1 MPTLGIAKQR
11 LADQLGS
18 AATAGEGRQ
27 NTLCANL
34 AGALL
39 VGLLAN
45 ALVGACWLDPA
56 VGLPLARRHQRAA
69 LRLRPAV
76 GFGGRSALVLRWTP
90 VRNGRRRHPGEAR
103 PRLPDRRPWRVD
115 GGAAPRERL

>member
-56 VGLPLARRHQRAA
+56 VGLTLARRHPRAA
-69 LRLRPAV
+69 PRLRPAV
-76 GFGGRSALVLRWTP
+76 GFGARSAAGAALDAGAQRPPAPPRGSSATP
-90 VRNGRRRHPGEAR
+90 TGSPTLARGRRGC
-103 PRLPDRRPWRVD
+103 
-115 GGAAPRERL
+115 AA